1 MLTVGFQGFSVFAN
15 NRPGTCYACALQ
27 QETTRGSKTSAVAL
41 ATQVIETISVFV
53 KFSIKP
59 RLARGNICKREI
71 AINNQVKNKMLDV
84 SEPIPVPC
92 L

>member
-41 ATQVIETISVFV
+41 ATQEIETISVV
-53 KFSIKP
+53 VNFSIVWP
-59 RLARGNICKREI
+59 GRGGMGVILLSAE
-71 AINNQVKNKMLDV
+71 
-84 SEPIPVPC
+84 
-92 L
+92 